1 MSYLKNI
8 RKSIIILLSIC
19 TLISSIAIGATN
31 KLNANK
37 ELLLDVQ
44 DTTRTEVVQKD
55 SKKSSEEQENINV
68 KSSNLAYNIIYYLI
82 SVFIDANPMSRPK

>member
-31 KLNANK
+31 NLNANK
-37 ELLLDVQ
+37 EIMLDVQ
-44 DTTRTEVVQKD
+44 DTTRTEVARKETN
-55 SKKSSEEQENINV
+55 KTSEEQENINV

-82 SVFIDANPMSRPK
+82 SVFIDTNPMSRPK